1 MTPSNP
7 DTPRSPLATALMLD
21 AVQRIEADGPLD
33 DQPALKRTFAVRDQ
47 YLDPISY
54 LQVELLRRVRALD
67 AAGEAI
73 PDELQRALLV
83 TVNGV
88 AAGLRNTG

>member
-1 MTPSNP
+1 MTIPSH
-7 DTPRSPLATALMLD
+7 
-21 AVQRIEADGPLD
+21 VQEM
-33 DQPALKRTFAVRDQ
+33 
-47 YLDPISY
+47 
-54 LQVELLRRVRALD
+54 LRRVRALD
-67 AAGEAI
+67 AAGQDI